1 MQDYTAEVGS
11 AGHPRENEK
20 RAKLIRTSAA
30 PDKARPNQNNPY
42 EPKTQIKIR
51 WLNWRKLKSFFRN
64 HCFVKQIGTILFSGL
79 ILRTLIL

>member
-51 WLNWRKLKSFFRN
+51 WLN
-64 HCFVKQIGTILFSGL
+64 
-79 ILRTLIL
+79 

>member
-30 PDKARPNQNNPY
+30 PDKARQTRIIPMSQKP
-42 EPKTQIKIR
+42 R
-51 WLNWRKLKSFFRN
+51 
-64 HCFVKQIGTILFSGL
+64 
-79 ILRTLIL
+79 